1 QGRLFSYN
9 DTHRHRLGANY
20 QQIPVNRPFN
30 AKVQPYQRDGPMRV
44 DGNMTDAPNYFPNS
58 FSGPAAAEAGHAGW
72 HADKTTGDVARYPT
86 GDDDN
91 FTQAGEFFRR
101 TLDEGGR

>member
-1 QGRLFSYN
+1 RTETL
-9 DTHRHRLGANY
+9 TTR
-20 QQIPVNRPFN
+20 IP
-30 AKVQPYQRDGPMRV
+30 GPMRV

-72 HADKTTGDVARYPT
+72 HADKATGDVARYPT

-101 TLDEGGR
+101 TLDEGGRQRLTDNIAGALVSWSTRC